1 MPQHTRDK
9 MRALDTNIK
18 ADFVKQDRSGSE
30 LTPNADGLSL
40 GNANAQAPQ
49 RPVVGR
55 RLRSEDGF
63 VAANIE
69 KVEKNIEAETS
80 RKSRP
85 RSRTFTL
92 SKGESSPS
100 KKQKS
105 DRPVSRGRPKSSD
118 LTPSASSKSAASTGT
133 QAISIF
139 GKAPKPAVP
148 EDFISYL
155 AKVQKPESVEVGKL
169 HKLRQLLRNETV
181 SWVDTFIARG
191 GMAEIVGL
199 LNRIIQVEWRYVEVS
214 NIPDSQARSYSRMNA
229 ERSTKTHCSMRLC
242 YA

>member
-30 LTPNADGLSL
+30 TTSNADGPSVEIF
-40 GNANAQAPQ
+40 NAQCPP
-49 RPVVGR
+49 RPVSGR
-55 RLRSEDGF
+55 RSKPEDSV
-63 VAANIE
+63 VAANVE
-69 KVEKNIEAETS
+69 KVETSIVAETS

-100 KKQKS
+100 KKQKP
-105 DRPVSRGRPKSSD
+105 DRPASRARPKSSD
-118 LTPSASSKSAASTGT
+118 LTPSTSSKSLLSTGA
-133 QAISIF
+133 QAMSVF
-139 GKAPKPAVP
+139 GKVPKPALP
-148 EDFISYL
+148 DDFISYL
-155 AKVQKPESVEVGKL
+155 GQVQKPELVEVGKL

-181 SWVDTFIARG
+181 SWVDAFITRG

-199 LNRIIQVEWRYVEVS
+199 LNRIIQVEWRYV
-214 NIPDSQARSYSRMNA
+214 
-229 ERSTKTHCSMRLC
+229 
-242 YA
+242 